1 MSRKEM
7 AKRMKKYNVSY
18 ERDDTGWWV
27 ATVRELSGCHTQG
40 RTIDQARSR
49 IREAMGLFIQKPRIE
64 NIVDH
69 IVLPGKFQSTIN
81 HLNEARKQAK
91 IASDKLQQSSAT
103 AAVVLTQNLGVSMR
117 DAAELLGI
125 SHQRIHQLVKH
136 G

>member
-1 MSRKEM
+1 
-7 AKRMKKYNVSY
+7 MKKYNVNY
-18 ERDDTGWWV
+18 ERDDTGWWI
-27 ATVRELSGCHTQG
+27 ATVNELPGCHTQG

-49 IREAMGLFIQKPRIE
+49 IREAMGLFIQRSRTV

-81 HLNEARKQAK
+81 HVNEARKQAR
-91 IASDKLQQSSAT
+91 IASEQLQQSSAK
-103 AAVVLTQNLGVSMR
+103 AAVALTKNLGVSMR
-117 DAAELLGI
+117 DAAELLGL